1 MRVLLV
7 EDEVDLGSAIKQVL
21 VSEKYVVDWVTD
33 GDRAW
38 EYLENQWTDYSVGI
52 FDWLLPKLSGLE
64 LCQRLRMH
72 RNSLPV
78 LMLTALGQPENRVAG
93 LDAGADD
100 YLVKPFVME
109 ELLARLRALQRRSP
123 QLQPQNLTIGAFTL
137 DYANNVLIA
146 EVTETLETAEV
157 TETSETPKTPKT
169 SETQLTQTIPL
180 TVKEFQILAYLMQNP
195 DRIISGSKIR
205 YQLWDLDEE
214 PISNV
219 VAAQMRL
226 LRRKLASH
234 SCPCPIETISA
245 QGYRFNTQ
253 P

>member
-7 EDEVDLGSAIKQVL
+7 EDEADLGLAIKQVL
-21 VSEKYVVDWVTD
+21 VSEKYVVDWMSD
-33 GDRAW
+33 GAQAW
-38 EYLENQWTDYSVGI
+38 LCLEDQWTDYTVAI
-52 FDWLLPKLSGLE
+52 IDWLLPGLSGLE
-64 LCQRLRMH
+64 LCQKLRSH
-72 RNSLPV
+72 QNPLPV

-100 YLVKPFVME
+100 YLVKPFVMS

-123 QLQPQNLTIGAFTL
+123 NLQPQTLTVGALTL
-137 DYANNVLIA
+137 DYANNALCSK
-146 EVTETLETAEV
+146 L
-157 TETSETPKTPKT
+157 
-169 SETQLTQTIPL
+169 QTIPL
-180 TVKEFQILAYLMQNP
+180 TLKEFQILAYLMQNP

-205 YQLWDLDEE
+205 HQLWDLEEE

-226 LRRKLASH
+226 LRRKLASYG
-234 SCPCPIETISA
+234 CDCPIETIPG
-245 QGYRFNTQ
+245 QGYRFNTS

>member
-1 MRVLLV
+1 MRILLV
-7 EDEVDLGSAIKQVL
+7 EDEADLGLAIKQVL
-21 VSEKYVVDWVTD
+21 IGEKYVVDWVTD
-33 GDRAW
+33 GAQAW
-38 EYLENQWTDYSVGI
+38 HCLENQWTDYTMAI
-52 FDWLLPKLSGLE
+52 FDWLLPELSGLK
-64 LCQRLRMH
+64 LCQRLRLH
-72 RNSLPV
+72 QNPLPV

-123 QLQPQNLTIGAFTL
+123 NLQPQTLTIGAFTL
-137 DYANNVLIA
+137 DYANNALCNRLA
-146 EVTETLETAEV
+146 H
-157 TETSETPKTPKT
+157 PP
-169 SETQLTQTIPL
+169 QTIPL

-205 YQLWDLDEE
+205 HQLWDLEEE

-226 LRRKLASH
+226 LRRKLASYG
-234 SCPCPIETISA
+234 CDCPIETIPA
-245 QGYRFNTQ
+245 QGYRFNSQ
-253 P
+253 PLSQP